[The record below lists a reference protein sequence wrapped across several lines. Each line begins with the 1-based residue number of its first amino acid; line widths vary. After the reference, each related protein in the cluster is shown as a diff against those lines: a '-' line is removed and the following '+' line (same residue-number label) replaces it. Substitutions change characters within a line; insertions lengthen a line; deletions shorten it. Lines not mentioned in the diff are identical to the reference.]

1 VPVLDER
8 SWLLLHEVRL
18 RGVLVVDDEAVVRPL
33 LQAGLLAQAARGVR
47 VTPDGRDA
55 NASWARLA
63 PGSEPEAAMR
73 RAYESFLGLNRELI
87 RICHDWQEHPGDW
100 KVVDR
105 LSSLHE
111 RASPVLTRV
120 ARAHVRFSAYRP
132 RLRSALAHVD
142 EGEQEWVTSPRCDS
156 YHTVW
161 MQLHED
167 VLLALGVER
176 SSEAGAMP

>member
-1 VPVLDER
+1 VPVLDDR

-18 RGVLVVDDEAVVRPL
+18 RGVLVVDDESLVGPL
-33 LQAGLLAQAARGVR
+33 LEAGLLAHAARGVR
-47 VTPDGRDA
+47 VTPAGREA

-87 RICHDWQEHPGDW
+87 RICHDWQQQPGDW

-105 LSSLHE
+105 LTRLHE
-111 RASPVLTRV
+111 RAAPVLTRV
-120 ARAHVRFSAYRP
+120 SRAHVRFGGY
-132 RLRSALAHVD
+132 RLRLRTALARVD
-142 EGEQEWVTSPRCDS
+142 EGEREWFTSPRCDS